1 MCDWSSVPSF
11 CFDGGPY
18 FLSHFFHPC
27 SFPCLASF
35 HPWKFGSVRVRL
47 WWKCGVGYGWTIGI
61 SESSLSAVMVLSLK
75 GAYGRS
81 ACGCCNSYI
90 SYNAAR
96 VAVLDDDTLG
106 IWIVLGC
113 ILLCH
118 TLMLL
123 MFLLHKISST
133 CDGEVLVQYT
143 IQVCHVLPIW
153 CTYLVVQRLLL
164 LFQVRL
170 MALYCNQSFHW
181 DVPQLIAVGFCGSYG
196 VGWLL
201 CMPVGWFYST
211 GVMESPDRFRPG
223 WR

>member
-11 CFDGGPY
+11 CFDGRPY
-18 FLSHFFHPC
+18 FLLHFFHPC

-96 VAVLDDDTLG
+96 VAVLDDDK
-106 IWIVLGC
+106 IR
-113 ILLCH
+113 ILNSFGKNFTVSH
-118 TLMLL
+118 THVAA
-123 MFLLHKISST
+123 FFVTYISSIYNSV
-133 CDGEVLVQYT
+133 VLVQCT
-143 IQVCHVLPIW
+143 IQVWRVLPR
-153 CTYLVVQRLLL
+153 CRDYLVVQRLPLS
-164 LFQVRL
+164 FQVGI
-170 MALYCNQSFHW
+170 MVSYCNLSSH
-181 DVPQLIAVGFCGSYG
+181 
-196 VGWLL
+196 
-201 CMPVGWFYST
+201 
-211 GVMESPDRFRPG
+211 
-223 WR
+223 